1 MNGDRPDPMLLD
13 LRQACPF
20 RRLQNRR
27 TGTRRP
33 RKLLPHQGGVTEGI
47 ETDRNL
53 NLESKLSS
61 SLVSVRFR
69 PMNIA
74 GTTPGYAQGL
84 KRGVQEKSEILP
96 PSVQAL
102 VCGARLLC
110 TLRREQWVRHTP
122 RVLHRR
128 WVGRI

>member
-33 RKLLPHQGGVTEGI
+33 RKLLPNQGGVTEGI

-69 PMNIA
+69 PMSIA

-84 KRGVQEKSEILP
+84 KRAGEHRKFVAPGPIK
-96 PSVQAL
+96 PSRNSHDA
-102 VCGARLLC
+102 
-110 TLRREQWVRHTP
+110 P
-122 RVLHRR
+122 
-128 WVGRI
+128 